1 MQIFIYIS
9 ALPDDG
15 GGNDSNPL
23 ILAPTLCIEKD
34 TESDEIAKAELLS
47 TIFFVSGVAT
57 FLQTTF
63 GSRYR
68 VNVTLYIVCTIGV

>member
-1 MQIFIYIS
+1 MVGATIAI
-9 ALPDDG
+9 
-15 GGNDSNPL
+15 PL
-23 ILAPTLCIEKD
+23 ILAPALCIEKD
-34 TESDEIAKAELLS
+34 TETDEVAKAELLS

-68 VNVTLYIVCTIGV
+68 LNAIKEFDSNSLMLYCI